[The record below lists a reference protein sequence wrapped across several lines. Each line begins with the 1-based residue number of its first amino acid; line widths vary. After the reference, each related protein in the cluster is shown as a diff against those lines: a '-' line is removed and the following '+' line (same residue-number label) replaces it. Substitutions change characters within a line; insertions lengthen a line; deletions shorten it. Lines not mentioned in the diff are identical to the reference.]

1 MLTAN
6 LEFQALKEH
15 QGALGQK
22 SLKMLST
29 VSWLAVESKT
39 GGTNQQS
46 VAPH

>member
-22 SLKMLST
+22 KSQNVVHGQL
-29 VSWLAVESKT
+29 V
-39 GGTNQQS
+39 GG
-46 VAPH
+46 